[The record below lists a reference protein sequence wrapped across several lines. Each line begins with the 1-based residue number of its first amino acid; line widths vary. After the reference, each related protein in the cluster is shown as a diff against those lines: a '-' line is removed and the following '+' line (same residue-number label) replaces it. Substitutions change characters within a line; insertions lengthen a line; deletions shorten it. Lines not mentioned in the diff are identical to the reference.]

1 MRRAISSGL
10 CVALLVLTAATGC
23 KKKTAPTDNAAASG
37 SAAGSA
43 AAGSGS
49 GSAAGSGAGSA
60 TPVAKGPPPPGA
72 SHAGEDCGP
81 KLAKLDVKAAPQ
93 PSSLAPGAAP
103 PPAAKVDP
111 ASISKAGIP
120 TMAVKGFA
128 GVKQSG
134 FRVSYAESQNPLHEN
149 LHQILQEN
157 KMFEL
162 AAQGLNETIRLPTTV
177 DIQLV
182 DCDTVNA
189 FYDPNSHR
197 IIVCYELLEYFLGQ
211 FKDKAANDQELG
223 MAVLGATMFSFYHE
237 TGHGL
242 IHLLD
247 LPAVGRE
254 EDSVDQLA
262 TLILIAAG
270 DDGVAMALSG
280 AYWFQMQQA
289 SSTETPFSDEH
300 SFDGQ
305 RFYNIMCLI
314 YGSDPEKYAGFVANG
329 NLPQERAERCP
340 EEYAH
345 IKKSWEK
352 LLEPFLTNGAA
363 QNIDLP
369 PQVPADEI
377 AATAPAG
384 DDHTVTCQQV
394 AEKATQLIAIEFEKQ
409 SAGLDDEQKA
419 AAATEIQSNMPSFLE
434 QFLTQC
440 AKENWPDKD
449 RKCVLAADTIDEASK
464 CGQ

>member
-1 MRRAISSGL
+1 
-10 CVALLVLTAATGC
+10 
-23 KKKTAPTDNAAASG
+23 
-37 SAAGSA
+37 
-43 AAGSGS
+43 
-49 GSAAGSGAGSA
+49 
-60 TPVAKGPPPPGA
+60 
-72 SHAGEDCGP
+72 
-81 KLAKLDVKAAPQ
+81 
-93 PSSLAPGAAP
+93 
-103 PPAAKVDP
+103 
-111 ASISKAGIP
+111 
-120 TMAVKGFA
+120 MAVKGFA
-128 GVKQSG
+128 GVTQSG
-134 FRVSYAESQNPLHEN
+134 FRVSYAESPNPLHEN

-189 FYDPNSHR
+189 FYDPNSRR

-211 FKDKAANDQELG
+211 FKEKAQSEQELG

-270 DDGVAMALSG
+270 DDGVSMALSG

-289 SSTETPFSDEH
+289 ASTETPFSDEH

-314 YGSDPEKYAGFVANG
+314 YGSDPEKYAGFVAAG
-329 NLPQERAERCP
+329 TLPQGRAERCP
-340 EEYAH
+340 EEYAR
-345 IKKSWEK
+345 IRKGWEK
-352 LLEPFLTNGAA
+352 LLEPYLTNGAA

-394 AEKATQLIAIEFEKQ
+394 AEKAVQLIAGEFEKQ
-409 SAGLDDEQKA
+409 AASLDDEQKA
-419 AAATEIQSNMPSFLE
+419 AAASELESNLPSFLE
-434 QFLTQC
+434 QFLSQC

-449 RKCVLAADTIDEASK
+449 RQCVLDADSIDEAGK